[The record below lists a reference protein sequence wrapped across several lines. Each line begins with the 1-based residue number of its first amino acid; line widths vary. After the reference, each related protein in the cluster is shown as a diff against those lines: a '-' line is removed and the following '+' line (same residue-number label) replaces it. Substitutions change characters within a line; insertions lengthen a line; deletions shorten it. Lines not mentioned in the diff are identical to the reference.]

1 MLQDLLVIS
10 NTQRENILT
19 FGLIDETYST
29 YPFCLP
35 LIGLLNFFVWL
46 RITDESSVPE
56 MSFWSIFLI
65 KSDLKWCIHLRRRLF
80 LNLQRKLK

>member
-1 MLQDLLVIS
+1 MKSVTTKVTSI
-10 NTQRENILT
+10 IA
-19 FGLIDETYST
+19 
-29 YPFCLP
+29 
-35 LIGLLNFFVWL
+35 LNFFVWL

-80 LNLQRKLK
+80 LNLQRKLKQQVTPSVGQF